1 MLLIILPSS
10 HPMASSNLPPKNIDP
25 GEQTSAILAILP
37 GQSTVSGIR
46 MALRNN
52 VEDPLVL
59 VEASREPLD
68 RPEDIPYLEK
78 DVTELEDY
86 RRNEGRKLSRAHQAA
101 IFEFLTTRKRNL
113 AKARAAANDTTD
125 KIHPVPRDPA
135 PKKWLGRFL
144 GEK

>member
-1 MLLIILPSS
+1 
-10 HPMASSNLPPKNIDP
+10 
-25 GEQTSAILAILP
+25 
-37 GQSTVSGIR
+37 

-59 VEASREPLD
+59 VEASSSALD

-78 DVTELEDY
+78 DVAELEDY
-86 RRNEGRKLSRAHQAA
+86 RKNEGRQLKRVDQAA

-125 KIHPVPRDPA
+125 KIHPVPKEDPA
-135 PKKWLGRFL
+135 PRKWLGRFL